1 MPKSSPS
8 EVEFASLLVYSV
20 RGVSDVSKRSRS
32 RVRDRFKGGD
42 NAALQL
48 AVKRIQENLSVFDGY
63 FDSDVALVPV
73 PRSSPIRQGNLW
85 PSLLIC
91 EALLEQGLGGSIEQ
105 CLIRT
110 KETAKAA
117 FTSGPRKVATHLESL
132 ELQLK
137 RDLTTPTRFLLV
149 DDIVTSGSTLF
160 AAASLFEE
168 SDEVRAFAVLRSIS
182 DGEIESPL
190 EPVVG
195 RIRYREFTDTTA
207 RRP

>member
-1 MPKSSPS
+1 MPKSSLS
-8 EVEFASLLVYSV
+8 EVEFSSLLAYSV

-32 RVRDRFKGGD
+32 RVRDPFKRGD

-91 EALLEQGLGGSIEQ
+91 EALLEHGLGGSIEQ
-105 CLIRT
+105 CLVRT

-117 FTSGPRKVATHLESL
+117 FTSGPRKVATHLDSL
-132 ELQLK
+132 KLQLK

-160 AAASLFEE
+160 ASASLFDD
-168 SDEVRAFAVLRSIS
+168 SDEVRAFAILRSIS
-182 DGEIESPL
+182 DGEIDHPL
-190 EPVVG
+190 APVTG
-195 RIRYREFTDTTA
+195 TIRYLDGADKTKRE
-207 RRP
+207 P